1 MEWGEGG
8 RGWEEGRGERMGE
21 ERGGKGRGGGKG
33 IRGKTRGG
41 EREGESRERQLLFSD
56 LCVCSFGPIVK
67 INFIL

>member
-1 MEWGEGG
+1 MGERGKGMGGG
-8 RGWEEGRGERMGE
+8 RRGKDGGREGRKRE
-21 ERGGKGRGGGKG
+21 GGGKG

-41 EREGESRERQLLFSD
+41 EREGESHKRQLLFSD